1 MKFDQKSFVIKKFQ
15 ESLIKKFP
23 NSYRLKTTRLKDAE
37 MRGNVPKSHF
47 RKVVN

>member
-1 MKFDQKSFVIKKFQ
+1 MKFDQKSFVN
-15 ESLIKKFP
+15 SLLIKKFP